1 MLLDIAQEGWCASV
15 IWCEETILLAAACQ
29 NGCDVPSLCMTQAQL
44 RSALGL
50 PEIKYPVPA
59 PPSTASAL
67 PPSDGGTSGG
77 GGDGGISGAVVGGIV
92 AGVVVIV
99 GLLAAVLGERPLQPL
114 ICLAGMAICTPCA
127 VSCRQLITSSIC
139 PLTCVASAQRS
150 SCRARASKSGKRRRR
165 RSGWRAPPA
174 APAWTARASGG
185 AMTTP
190 LSRSVRLSVADSE
203 PCRHAAAV
211 HVQDVQHRRRWSGTT
226 SSQLLCLWL
235 SRRHLRRHSELTSLP
250 Q

>member
-1 MLLDIAQEGWCASV
+1 VQAV
-15 IWCEETILLAAACQ
+15 IWCKEAILLAAACR
-29 NGCDVPSLCMTQAQL
+29 NKSDVPSLCMPQAQL
-44 RSALGL
+44 RVALGL

-59 PPSTASAL
+59 PPSTAPAL
-67 PPSDGGTSGG
+67 PPSTS

-114 ICLAGMAICTPCA
+114 MCWAGMVICTPCA
-127 VSCRQLITSSIC
+127 VSCRQVVTSSIG
-139 PLTCVASAQRS
+139 PLTFVASVQRS
-150 SCRARASKSGKRRRR
+150 SCRARGSGSGKRRRR

-185 AMTTP
+185 ATTTP
-190 LSRSVRLSVADSE
+190 LSRSVRLWVADSA
-203 PCRHAAAV
+203 PSRHAVASV

-226 SSQLLCLWL
+226 SSQLLCQWL